1 MRLIIY
7 SLSALAV
14 LVVAALVGP
23 SFVDWNKYKP
33 QIISQIQ
40 NATGLKVT
48 IDGDLGLGILPTPHV
63 TVNDLTI
70 AAPKKIEFDNIL
82 VMKSADISVQLMPLL
97 QKQVKIDS
105 VKLVSPQ
112 IQIEMMPDGSPSW
125 TIKDTAKLDEVAEAA
140 PEQMVEQ
147 PSETKNNALES
158 VSLESLE
165 IENGNFTFIDHR
177 TKARHNAEEINLKL
191 KADSLKGP
199 FDLDGS
205 MKVDGKKIEV
215 DAETGKLPVKDEAM
229 KVIAELSL
237 PEADSKIAFSGV
249 AATKEPYDAQGQTTI
264 KVASPLGLAKM
275 FGASLGGQYDKPLM
289 LDGLLS
295 VNQNNFSYD
304 DMKMSFGNFVGNGK
318 LSVQNL
324 QNKNPV
330 LVTADIQSSST
341 FDADPFMAAPKES
354 SKEVSESETLK
365 KAGTSAGAKS
375 KDLIPQT
382 LTLPMP
388 IDVDVKLDMGG
399 LKVKGNLVKGVFVDL
414 NKKGPNTKAN
424 FKVLE
429 TAGQAKAD
437 GTLNIA
443 YASSSNSPKSG
454 QVIYADPTVSYAV
467 NGNVGQLE
475 EFFGAFAPKADT
487 SAVTNLYKT
496 AQFNLKGAVSG
507 DKVSLKDSTL
517 KLDQMV
523 VGLGG
528 SYQPAR
534 GAGRAKAAIDLT
546 AGDVD
551 FDKILAAKG
560 GKPAASSNDKVASGG
575 VSGSKGNAKEA
586 LKPVQNFSLPMDLVF
601 DVSLQKARINNA
613 NLEGLRLTGDLVG
626 QKLNLENASVNNFAG
641 AQASLKGQ
649 VGDLSKL
656 SGIDLTAYTK
666 TSDLPALASA
676 LKVDISKLPKDIKAL
691 EASITGKGNVD
702 LLDFN
707 ANIKALGGQLDAAG
721 KAANILATPGF
732 DDLSVRV
739 KHPNAV
745 QAIQVVS
752 PDFKGQAGLQQAID
766 FYTKASSS
774 GKVYTLSDMKVVLGQ
789 TNFGGNLKIDTG
801 SKPVSIRGNI
811 QAGQIALDSL
821 LGAKKSSGGPSSAA
835 ASSGGSAGASASSAG
850 SSGRW
855 SKTPINLGWMNNVDV
870 DVALAATSITYGA
883 WNFTEPSTDLKI
895 GGGTMNV
902 NGMKAGVF
910 GGQANLS
917 TQVKASPVSV
927 TLSSAMNNIDME
939 ALAKALSGGNKLK
952 SAGRVDFTMDVNSTG
967 ESSHA
972 LVNALNG
979 KANLNGREVIL
990 KGFDLAKLARGLAT
1004 EEKLATSALSL
1015 VDGAMSGG
1023 QTKFDTIKGD
1033 YKIEA
1038 GKIVIQTMVM
1048 DGVEA
1053 AINSTG
1059 YADLPSWF
1067 INVDNKIILKN
1078 VPDLEPFEV
1087 KIKGPL
1093 NNPTDTFGKNI
1104 LEDYIQQKIKRKIG
1118 KELGDKLPD
1127 VLGKDA
1133 TDALQKF
1140 GILPKQQAPSPAP
1153 TPAPANDNNVAP
1165 TGETAPATEPEPAPA
1180 PAPEQQKDPLQQ
1192 LLDNPDDPEKAIR
1205 GVLEGFMR

>member
-1 MRLIIY
+1 MRLITFT
-7 SLSALAV
+7 LSFLAL
-14 LVVAALVGP
+14 LVVAALAGP

-33 QIISQIQ
+33 QIITQIQ

-48 IDGDLGLGILPTPHV
+48 IDGDLGLGIFPTPHV

-97 QKQVKIDS
+97 QKQIKIDS
-105 VKLVSPQ
+105 VKLVSPK

-140 PEQMVEQ
+140 PEQMVE
-147 PSETKNNALES
+147 PPNTTKNNALES

-165 IENGNFTFIDHR
+165 IEDGNFTYIDHR

-205 MKVDGKKIEV
+205 MKIDGKKIEV
-215 DAETGKLPVKDEAM
+215 DAETGKLPVKDEGM
-229 KVIAELSL
+229 KIIADLSL
-237 PEADSKIAFSGV
+237 PEADSEISFSGV

-264 KVASPLGLAKM
+264 KVSSPSDLAKM

-295 VNQNNFSYD
+295 VNQNNFSYND
-304 DMKMSFGNFVGNGK
+304 LKLSFGNFVGNGK

-324 QNKNPV
+324 KSKNPV

-341 FDADPFMAAPKES
+341 FDADPFMAKPKS
-354 SKEVSESETLK
+354 SSASAGETEALK
-365 KAGTSAGAKS
+365 KAGTSAASKS
-375 KDLIPQT
+375 QDLIPQT

-388 IDVDVKLDMGG
+388 VDVDVKLDMGG
-399 LKVKGNLVKGVFVDL
+399 VKVNGNLVKGVFVDL
-414 NKKGPNTKAN
+414 NKKGSNAKAN

-429 TAGQAKAD
+429 AAGQTKAD
-437 GTLNIA
+437 GTLNVA

-467 NGNVGQLE
+467 NGNIGQMK
-475 EFFGAFAPKADT
+475 EFFDAFAPKADT
-487 SAVTNLYKT
+487 SAVTKLYKT
-496 AQFNLKGAVSG
+496 AQFNLKGSVSG
-507 DKVSLKDSTL
+507 NKVSLKDSTL

-523 VGLGG
+523 MGLGG

-534 GAGRAKAAIDLT
+534 GGARAKAAIDLT
-546 AGDVD
+546 AGEID
-551 FDKILAAKG
+551 FDKIVAAKG
-560 GKPAASSNDKVASGG
+560 GKPAASNDKADAGAASAP
-575 VSGSKGNAKEA
+575 KGNAKEA
-586 LKPVQNFSLPMDLVF
+586 LKPVQNLSLPMDVVF
-601 DVSLQKARINNA
+601 DISLQKARINNA
-613 NLEGLRLTGDLVG
+613 NLEGLRLTGDLTG
-626 QKLNLENASVNNFAG
+626 QKLNLKNASVNNFAG
-641 AQASLKGQ
+641 AAASLKGQ
-649 VGDLSKL
+649 VADLSKL

-676 LKVDISKLPKDIKAL
+676 LKVDISKLPKDLKAL
-691 EASITGKGNVD
+691 EASVTGKGNVD

-721 KAANILATPGF
+721 KAANILGTPGF
-732 DDLSVRV
+732 DNLSVRI
-739 KHPNAV
+739 KHPNMV
-745 QAIQVVS
+745 QAIQAVS
-752 PDFKGQAGLQQAID
+752 PNFKGQAGLQQAVD

-801 SKPVSIRGNI
+801 SKPLSIRGNI

-821 LGAKKSSGGPSSAA
+821 LGAKKSSGGTSAA
-835 ASSGGSAGASASSAG
+835 ASSGGSAGASASAG
-850 SSGRW
+850 GNSGRW
-855 SKTPINLGWMNNVDV
+855 SKTPINLDWMNNLDV
-870 DVALAATSITYGA
+870 DVALAASSITYGA

-895 GGGTMNV
+895 GGGTLKV

-917 TQVKASPVSV
+917 TEVKASPVSL
-927 TLSSAMNNIDME
+927 TLSSSMNNINLE

-952 SAGRVDFTMDVNSTG
+952 SAGTVDFTMDVNSTG
-967 ESSHA
+967 NSAHA

-979 KANLNGREVIL
+979 KANLDGREVIL

-1033 YKIEA
+1033 YKVEA
-1038 GKIVIQTMVM
+1038 GKVLIQTMVM
-1048 DGVEA
+1048 DGVDA
-1053 AINSTG
+1053 MINSTG

-1067 INVDNKIILKN
+1067 INVDNKITLKN

-1087 KIKGPL
+1087 KIKGSL
-1093 NNPTDTFGKNI
+1093 SNPTDTFGKNI

-1140 GILPKQQAPSPAP
+1140 GILPKQQAPAPAP
-1153 TPAPANDNNVAP
+1153 TPTPANDNVAP
-1165 TGETAPATEPEPAPA
+1165 AEQQAPAQETAPAPAQ
-1180 PAPEQQKDPLQQ
+1180 EQEKAPLQK
-1192 LLDNPDDPEKAIR
+1192 LLEDPKDEEAIR
-1205 GVLEGFMR
+1205 GVIDGFLR

>member
-7 SLSALAV
+7 SLSVLAL

-33 QIISQIQ
+33 QIISQIE

-48 IDGDLGLGILPTPHV
+48 IDGDLGLGVLPTPHV

-82 VMKSADISVQLMPLL
+82 VMKSADISIQLMPLM

-105 VKLVSPQ
+105 VKLVSPK

-140 PEQMVEQ
+140 PEQMVE
-147 PSETKNNALES
+147 PSSETKNNALES

-165 IENGNFTFIDHR
+165 IEDGDFTYIDHR
-177 TKARHNAEEINLKL
+177 TKARHHAEEINLKL

-205 MKVDGKKIEV
+205 MKIDGKKIVV
-215 DAETGKLPVKDEAM
+215 DAETGKLPAKDEAM
-229 KVIAELSL
+229 KIIAELSL
-237 PEADSKIAFSGV
+237 PEANSEISFSGV

-264 KVASPLGLAKM
+264 KVSSPSGLAKM
-275 FGASLGGQYDKPLM
+275 FGASLGSQYDKPLM

-295 VNQNNFSYD
+295 VNQNNFSYND
-304 DMKMSFGNFVGNGK
+304 LKLSFGNFIGNGK
-318 LSVQNL
+318 LSIQNL
-324 QNKNPV
+324 KSKNPV

-341 FDADPFMAAPKES
+341 FDADPFMAAPKATS
-354 SKEVSESETLK
+354 SGSGETEALK
-365 KAGTSAGAKS
+365 KAGTSAGTKS
-375 KDLIPQT
+375 QDLIPQT

-388 IDVDVKLDMGG
+388 VDVNVKLDMGG
-399 LKVKGNLVKGVFVDL
+399 VKVKGNLVKGVFVDL
-414 NKKGPNTKAN
+414 NKKGPNAKAN

-429 TAGQAKAD
+429 AAGQTKAD
-437 GTLNIA
+437 GTLSVA

-454 QVIYADPTVSYAV
+454 QVIYADPTASYAV
-467 NGNVGQLE
+467 NGNIGQLQ
-475 EFFGAFAPKADT
+475 EFFNAFAPKADT
-487 SAVTNLYKT
+487 GAVTKLYKT
-496 AQFNLKGAVSG
+496 AQFNLKGSVNG

-528 SYQPAR
+528 SYQPAK
-534 GAGRAKAAIDLT
+534 GGNRAKAAIDLT

-551 FDKILAAKG
+551 FDKIMAAKG
-560 GKPAASSNDKVASGG
+560 GKPAASNDKAAS
-575 VSGSKGNAKEA
+575 SAESAPKANAKEA
-586 LKPVQNFSLPMDLVF
+586 LKPVQNLSLPLDIVF

-613 NLEGLRLTGDLVG
+613 NLEGLRLTGDLIG
-626 QKLNLENASVNNFAG
+626 QKLNLKNASVNNFAG
-641 AQASLKGQ
+641 ASASLKGQ

-666 TSDLPALASA
+666 TNDLPALASA
-676 LKVDISKLPKDIKAL
+676 LKVDISKLPKGLKTL
-691 EASITGKGNVD
+691 EASVTGNGNID
-702 LLDFN
+702 LLSFN
-707 ANIKALGGQLDAAG
+707 SNIKALGGQLDAAG
-721 KAANILATPGF
+721 KAANILETPSF
-732 DDLSVRV
+732 DGLSVRI
-739 KHPNAV
+739 KHPNMV

-752 PDFKGQAGLQQAID
+752 PEFKGQAGLQQAVD
-766 FYTKASSS
+766 FYTRASSS
-774 GKVYTLSDMKVVLGQ
+774 GKVYTLSDMKVILGQ

-801 SKPVSIRGNI
+801 SKIPSVRGNI
-811 QAGQIALDSL
+811 QAEKIALDSL
-821 LGAKKSSGGPSSAA
+821 LGAKKSSSSGSAA
-835 ASSGGSAGASASSAG
+835 ASSSGGGSASTASGG
-850 SSGRW
+850 SSDRW
-855 SKTPINLGWMNNVDV
+855 SKTPINLDWMNNLDV
-870 DVALAATSITYGA
+870 DVALAASSITYGA

-895 GGGTMNV
+895 GGGVMKV

-917 TQVKASPVSV
+917 TEVKASPVSL

-952 SAGRVDFTMDVNSTG
+952 SPGTVDFTMDVNSTG
-967 ESSHA
+967 NSPHA

-979 KANLNGREVIL
+979 KANLDGREVIL

-1033 YKIEA
+1033 YKIDL
-1038 GKIVIQTMVM
+1038 GKVVIQSMVM
-1048 DGVEA
+1048 DSADAV
-1053 AINSTG
+1053 INSTG

-1067 INVDNKIILKN
+1067 INVDNKITLKS
-1078 VPDLEPFEV
+1078 VPDLAPFEV
-1087 KIKGPL
+1087 KIKGSL
-1093 NNPTDTFGKNI
+1093 SNPGDTFGKNI

-1140 GILPKQQAPSPAP
+1140 GILPKQQAPAPAP
-1153 TPAPANDNNVAP
+1153 TPAPVNDNSAP
-1165 TGETAPATEPEPAPA
+1165 AGETAPATAPEPAPA
-1180 PAPEQQKDPLQQ
+1180 PAPEQEKAPLRKLLENPKDE
-1192 LLDNPDDPEKAIR
+1192 DAIR